1 MFGCWMLELWCLC
14 PRWQMDNAG
23 YELERLHTDVMS
35 LCSRIELL
43 PCSTARDRLAQSGNS
58 TTASCS
64 SSSTSDDT
72 LTSRNNNSSWIHSH
86 ICPDWLTSD
95 LRLMSVWDYV
105 ELCPQLIWWLFE
117 NRPEVDHLKKVPQRE
132 AAVSEVMKCEFID
145 EKEIW
150 RRVFTLRRFCRSSE
164 IFEDRKSFSWLN
176 RVHSLEGTQK
186 KSWCWDFLPHSDGRK
201 SSFVCRS

>member
-1 MFGCWMLELWCLC
+1 MLELWCLC

-105 ELCPQLIWWLFE
+105 KLSVLSWSDEI
-117 NRPEVDHLKKVPQRE
+117 D
-132 AAVSEVMKCEFID
+132 ID